1 MLPWIKILT
10 TGASVV
16 EIARD
21 IYVTVKRTNKAVPE
35 SNSPTISD
43 LQIKIK
49 LLEENEE
56 RQASLLTKM
65 AEQQKTIAD
74 RVLILYIISISSL
87 ITAIIS
93 IAFHFWN

>member
-10 TGASVV
+10 TGASVA

-21 IYVTVKRTNKAVPE
+21 IYVTVKRTNKALPD

-43 LQIKIK
+43 LSVKIK

-56 RQASLLTKM
+56 RQAALITKM
-65 AEQQKTIAD
+65 ADQQKNLTD
-74 RVLILYIISISSL
+74 RLFILYIVSISSFV
-87 ITAIIS
+87 TALIS
-93 IAFHFWN
+93 IVLHFWN

>member
-21 IYVTVKRTNKAVPE
+21 IYVTVKRSNKALPD
-35 SNSPTISD
+35 SNNPTVSD

-56 RQASLLTKM
+56 RQAALLTKM
-65 AEQQKTIAD
+65 AEQQKNIAD
-74 RVLILYIISISSL
+74 KLFVSFIISVSSL
-87 ITAIIS
+87 ITAILS

>member
-10 TGASVV
+10 TGASVA

-21 IYVTVKRTNKAVPE
+21 IYVTVKRTNKALPDA
-35 SNSPTISD
+35 NQPTIPD

-56 RQASLLTKM
+56 RQASLIAKM
-65 AEQQKTIAD
+65 ADQQKVIGE
-74 RVLILYIISISSL
+74 RLYYSYIISISSL
-87 ITAIIS
+87 IGAIIS

>member
-1 MLPWIKILT
+1 MLPWIKILS

-21 IYVTVKRTNKAVPE
+21 IYVTVKRSNKALPD
-35 SNSPTISD
+35 SNQLTLSD
-43 LQIKIK
+43 LQTKVK

-56 RQASLLTKM
+56 RQAALMTKM
-65 AEQQKTIAD
+65 AEQQKNIAE
-74 RVLILYIISISSL
+74 RLFFLYFISISSL
-87 ITAIIS
+87 IAAIFS